1 MESAV
6 AVSEPLKLTTIAVGT
21 VLKGTVEV
29 DGSLRV
35 DGTIEGEVT
44 CHKTMVLGPQGLI
57 KGNVNSHSAILQGT
71 LKGDIHIK
79 DELVLKAGCD
89 MQGDIY
95 TGKLEVEPKARFN
108 GTCNT
113 VVEESKPQPKPAAQ
127 PQQPQNKGNDGNR
140 GNPIPVSPPY
150 ALAFSPV
157 PVWNCACPKPI
168 TQSRFAHR
176 CGQAGKRR
184 TLLWIL
190 FACSIRWAG
199 VRIC

>member
-1 MESAV
+1 MFGKKKDTLEGSV

-21 VLKGTVEV
+21 VLKGNVEV

-113 VVEESKPQPKPAAQ
+113 VVEESNPQPKPAAQ
-127 PQQPQNKGNDGNR
+127 PQQPQNKG
-140 GNPIPVSPPY
+140 
-150 ALAFSPV
+150 
-157 PVWNCACPKPI
+157 K
-168 TQSRFAHR
+168 
-176 CGQAGKRR
+176 
-184 TLLWIL
+184 
-190 FACSIRWAG
+190 
-199 VRIC
+199 

>member
-1 MESAV
+1 MFGKKKDTLEGSV

-113 VVEESKPQPKPAAQ
+113 VVEESNPQP
-127 PQQPQNKGNDGNR
+127 NRRHSRSSLRIRGNEGNR
-140 GNPIPVSPPY
+140 GNPYSRISPLCTSIFTSARLELCVSETHNTES
-150 ALAFSPV
+150 F
-157 PVWNCACPKPI
+157 CA
-168 TQSRFAHR
+168 
-176 CGQAGKRR
+176 
-184 TLLWIL
+184 
-190 FACSIRWAG
+190 
-199 VRIC
+199 

>member
-1 MESAV
+1 MFGKKKDMMENSV
-6 AVSEPLKLTTIAVGT
+6 VTSEPLKLTTIAVGT
-21 VLKGTVEV
+21 VLKGTVDV

-57 KGNVNSHSAILQGT
+57 KGNVNSHAAILQGT
-71 LKGDIHIK
+71 LKGDIHVK

-113 VVEESKPQPKPAAQ
+113 VVEEGMPQPKPVAQ
-127 PQQPQNKGNDGNR
+127 PQQSQGKG
-140 GNPIPVSPPY
+140 
-150 ALAFSPV
+150 
-157 PVWNCACPKPI
+157 K
-168 TQSRFAHR
+168 
-176 CGQAGKRR
+176 
-184 TLLWIL
+184 
-190 FACSIRWAG
+190 
-199 VRIC
+199 

>member
-1 MESAV
+1 MFGKKKDTLEGSV

-21 VLKGTVEV
+21 VLKGTVE
-29 DGSLRV
+29 V

-113 VVEESKPQPKPAAQ
+113 VVEESNPQPKPAAQ
-127 PQQPQNKGNDGNR
+127 PQQPQNKG
-140 GNPIPVSPPY
+140 
-150 ALAFSPV
+150 
-157 PVWNCACPKPI
+157 K
-168 TQSRFAHR
+168 
-176 CGQAGKRR
+176 
-184 TLLWIL
+184 
-190 FACSIRWAG
+190 
-199 VRIC
+199 